1 MKTFLVLALLAMLA
15 GCGPAP
21 GEDGDLAALQKA
33 LAELQAREQIRAL
46 FTHYGRTLDNR
57 DFAAFGELYASD
69 GEYIAGGAAGT
80 ARGPVEIAALLEG
93 LITGNATGANLH
105 VYSNESITVH
115 EDLQTA
121 TASSRGAFYV
131 QDGAGQPIP
140 LMFAT
145 YNDELVLEDGRW
157 KFKRRQ
163 VLGDIPGPSNE
174 ERAGIPLPDLGGDWV
189 IASSVGGRI
198 PITVYCSMEQRGSVL
213 SGTCT
218 PEMENPEAS
227 AIRGT
232 VGLKR
237 AVWGYDV
244 VFNGNPGRIDFTA
257 TSLSDELLEGS
268 LSLSGTVAPFTATR
282 GVRP

>member
-1 MKTFLVLALLAMLA
+1 MKTFLALALMAMLA
-15 GCGPAP
+15 GCGPSP
-21 GEDGDLAALQKA
+21 GTNGDLATLQRD

-46 FTHYGRTLDNR
+46 FTDYGRTLDNR
-57 DFAAFGELYASD
+57 DFAAFGALYARD

-80 ARGPVEIAALLEG
+80 ARGPAEIADLLEG
-93 LITGNATGANLH
+93 LITENAIGANLH

-115 EDLQTA
+115 DDLQSA
-121 TASSRGAFYV
+121 SASSRGAFYV

-145 YNDELVLEDGRW
+145 YNDELVLEEGRW
-157 KFKRRQ
+157 KFKQRQ

-174 ERAGIPLPDLGGDWV
+174 ERAGIALPDLGGDWV

-198 PITVYCSMEQRGSVL
+198 PITVYCSMQQRGSVL
-213 SGTCT
+213 SGNCT

-227 AIRGT
+227 TIRGT

-237 AVWGYDV
+237 AMWGYDV

-257 TSLSDELLEGS
+257 TTLSNEMLEGS